1 MTDEEF
7 VKLELGAKLRRLREQ
22 RSLSLADVATRSG
35 VDAEALAAFEDHRD
49 IPAVSD
55 LLKIASTLGVSI
67 GHFFQTRIPEQRVE
81 VVRVGERW
89 AVRKGDG
96 GSAPPYRY
104 HALSHGLT
112 EKLMEPFL
120 VEVPPGG
127 ARDITPSAHDGE
139 EFLFVL
145 AGVLEVEVGGDSHR
159 LEPGDAIYYD
169 SRLPHTLRA
178 LEGTTARLLACVAEA
193 RRAQDENPISRSYR

>member
-1 MTDEEF
+1 

-22 RSLSLADVATRSG
+22 RGLSLVEVATQSG
-35 VDAEALAAFEDHRD
+35 VGAEALAAFEEQKA
-49 IPAVSD
+49 IPAVAD
-55 LLKIASTLGVSI
+55 LMKIARALDVSV
-67 GHFFQTRIPEQRVE
+67 GHFFQTRIPEERVE
-81 VVRVGERW
+81 VVRSSERW
-89 AVRKGDG
+89 TVRKEG
-96 GSAPPYRY
+96 GAGGAPPYRY

-120 VEVPPGG
+120 VEVPPGA
-127 ARDITPSAHDGE
+127 ARDATPSVHAGE

-145 AGVLEVEVGGDSHR
+145 AGVLEVAVGDATHR

-178 LEGTTARLLACVAEA
+178 LEGTTARLLACVADA